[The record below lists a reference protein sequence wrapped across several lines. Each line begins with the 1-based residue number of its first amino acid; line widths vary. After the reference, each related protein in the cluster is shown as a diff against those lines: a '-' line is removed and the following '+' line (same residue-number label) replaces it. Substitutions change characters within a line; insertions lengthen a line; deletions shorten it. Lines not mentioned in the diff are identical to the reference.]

1 VIFRF
6 GTSTFCPRSL
16 CTPSN
21 PFLRHREGSNCRR
34 MDCGTHLRTH
44 GGDSQCHGRMRRAL
58 TVAVKRRCLQHISGN
73 GLECQSTF
81 GSSHPI
87 IREICKLCYP
97 ELWSNH
103 GPRTRANHTKHAF
116 GSHPRRVFSIS
127 YPLTGFFH
135 GANEGSNPSG
145 DANSFND
152 FQAIW

>member
-21 PFLRHREGSNCRR
+21 PFLRHREGSTCRR

-58 TVAVKRRCLQHISGN
+58 TVAVKRRCLQHIRVTGWSAKALSVVRIRLFEKFVNSAIQNYG
-73 GLECQSTF
+73 
-81 GSSHPI
+81 PI
-87 IREICKLCYP
+87 MVHEP
-97 ELWSNH
+97 V
-103 GPRTRANHTKHAF
+103 PTTTKHAF

-127 YPLTGFFH
+127 YLLTGFFH
-135 GANEGSNPSG
+135 GANEGLNPVG
-145 DANSFND
+145 DANQTIIVFSR
-152 FQAIW
+152 